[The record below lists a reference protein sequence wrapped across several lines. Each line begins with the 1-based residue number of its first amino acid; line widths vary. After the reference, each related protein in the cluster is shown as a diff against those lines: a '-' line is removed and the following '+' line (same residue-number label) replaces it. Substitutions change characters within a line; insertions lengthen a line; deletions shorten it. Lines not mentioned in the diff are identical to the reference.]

1 MFHLYKIAL
10 TCIINIPKYIFIIW
24 TCQREVSR
32 DEGFNYFVSY
42 YWITESWN
50 MLIDAGMVWET
61 DAGQR
66 TSVECRQILFN
77 EKIKSLSPWPP
88 LPHSFWSQPPHAWP
102 LSSSAILSSSA
113 SVKTIILHVDTI
125 PHTSQHDQ
133 QVSSVSGVRSEG
145 TGDVSRSGPEL
156 PGSWSQVSA
165 HGQQEHEWNK

>member
-1 MFHLYKIAL
+1 MRGL
-10 TCIINIPKYIFIIW
+10 TILSATTSLNHWELKYVW
-24 TCQREVSR
+24 CRNGLR
-32 DEGFNYFVSY
+32 DRCSAENKCRVQ
-42 YWITESWN
+42 TE
-50 MLIDAGMVWET
+50 
-61 DAGQR
+61 
-66 TSVECRQILFN
+66 ILFN

-88 LPHSFWSQPPHAWP
+88 LPHSIRSQPPHAWP

-145 TGDVSRSGPEL
+145 TGDVIRSGPEL